1 MHFAGS
7 SNNPLTAVTELESI
21 RIFLTV
27 ADLAS
32 FSGAARRL
40 GLPNATVSAAV
51 RQLEQT
57 LGTRLLQR
65 TTRRVQPTQ
74 EGDAFATR
82 ARALLDDF
90 DALRAMFRPGAD
102 GVDGR
107 LRVNMSVAVAVKLV
121 LPRLGEFLARHPKLQ
136 VDLGTA
142 DRRVDLI
149 REGYDC
155 VLRAGAL
162 DDSSLVA
169 RPLGSYRL
177 VNCASPAYLRQR
189 GHPRSLD
196 DLARHVIV
204 QYDAQLGGSAPLWE
218 WHDGRQTRRAP
229 VGAAL
234 TVDGTAAYEAS
245 CVSGLGLIQVPEAG
259 VRELLQSGAL
269 IEVLPAFRPAPMPV
283 SFVYPSRRHVPART
297 LAFMAWVETLL
308 TPYLDAAGSSADQ

>member
-1 MHFAGS
+1 M
-7 SNNPLTAVTELESI
+7 TELESI

-65 TTRRVQPTQ
+65 TTRRVQMTQ
-74 EGDAFATR
+74 EGEVFA
-82 ARALLDDF
+82 ARSRDLLGDF
-90 DALRAMFRPGAD
+90 DALRTMFHPGAD
-102 GVDGR
+102 GLEGR
-107 LRVNMSVAVAVKLV
+107 LRVNMSVATATKLL
-121 LPRLGEFLARHPKLQ
+121 LPRLGEFMARHPKLQ

-155 VLRAGAL
+155 VLRAGL
-162 DDSSLVA
+162 LTDSTLVA

-177 VNCASPAYLRQR
+177 VNCASPAYLQGR

-196 DLARHVIV
+196 DLASHVIV
-204 QYDAQLGGSAPLWE
+204 QYDPQLGGGTPLWE
-218 WHDGRQTRRAP
+218 WYDGRQTHYAP

-234 TVDGTAAYEAS
+234 TVDGTAAYEAA
-245 CVSGLGLIQVPEAG
+245 CVQGLGLIQVPEAG

-269 IEVLPAFRPAPMPV
+269 VEVLPDFRPTPMPL
-283 SFVYPSRRHVPART
+283 SFLYPSRRHVPART

-308 TPYLDAAGSSADQ
+308 APYLNGGDAPPADQ